1 MSERNATIDPETN
14 EPETKDAAEVQK
26 GSSPVEGAQ
35 SDFMRA
41 AEAPRQGVVGEFYDF
56 LRHNKK
62 WWLTPI
68 IVILLL
74 FGLLIILAGTGAAPF
89 IYTLF

>member
-1 MSERNATIDPETN
+1 MADPATTEQR
-14 EPETKDAAEVQK
+14 KSQ
-26 GSSPVEGAQ
+26 GRR
-35 SDFMRA
+35 SDDFSRE
-41 AEAPRQGVVGEFYDF
+41 AEAKQPSLLREFWDF
-56 LRHNKK
+56 LSHNKK
-62 WWLTPI
+62 WWLAPI

>member
-1 MSERNATIDPETN
+1 MSPVTTE
-14 EPETKDAAEVQK
+14 ETKT
-26 GSSPVEGAQ
+26 AQ
-35 SDFMRA
+35 SNNGQPATEQPIA
-41 AEAPRQGVVGEFYDF
+41 APEANAFERESETAPLGVVAEFWDF
-56 LRHNKK
+56 LRNNKK